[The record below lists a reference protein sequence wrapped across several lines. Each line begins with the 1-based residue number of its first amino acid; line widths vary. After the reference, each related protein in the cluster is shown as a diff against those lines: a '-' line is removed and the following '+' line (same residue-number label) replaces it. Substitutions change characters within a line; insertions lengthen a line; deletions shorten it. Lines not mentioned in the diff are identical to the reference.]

1 MSSRLTA
8 MEIESQSF
16 GRKMRGYDPS
26 DVDLFLR
33 SISEEVQRLSLENG
47 QLREESGRLKQE
59 LKGVRSREDSL
70 QKTLVTAQRMTDEM
84 RDRAGKESEL
94 VVREA
99 RLRADGLLNDAQG
112 RLSRLESDITRSQLE
127 RDTFERRLRGVLE
140 QHLALLDMRRETS
153 PDGDNLRVLSGRVSS
168 EAG

>member
-8 MEIESQSF
+8 MEIESQRF
-16 GRKMRGYDPS
+16 ARKLRGYDPS

-33 SISEEVQRLSLENG
+33 SVSEEVQRLSIENG

-59 LKGVRSREDSL
+59 LQGVRSREESL
-70 QKTLVTAQRMTDEM
+70 QRTLVTAQRMTDEM

-94 VVREA
+94 LVREA
-99 RLRADGLLNDAQG
+99 RLRADGMLKEAQD
-112 RLSRLESDITRSQLE
+112 RLARLDSDISRSKLE

-140 QHLALLDMRRETS
+140 QHLALLDMRRDAFPE
-153 PDGDNLRVLSGRVSS
+153 GDNLRVLPDRTRS